1 MLLSWSGNRLKIWTP
16 LTPND
21 LSLAFLTLVGA
32 ALTTLLGTAY
42 LPLLLIS
49 LAAKW
54 IRLPV
59 IGITGDLGSIIRSQ
73 SKWIANLSFAYLF
86 IYSKSM
92 SNHFM
97 DYAQLSLT
105 WRTWPPYLLHVRL
118 LLAPS
123 SPISFI
129 ILVTCKG
136 GKWKE
141 RWGKERREGKGKEGG
156 EK

>member
-92 SNHFM
+92 SNNFM
-97 DYAQLSLT
+97 IFQQRLCTAQPAYVLNYWKYISLALPPLHCLSYIAMT
-105 WRTWPPYLLHVRL
+105 
-118 LLAPS
+118 
-123 SPISFI
+123 
-129 ILVTCKG
+129 TCSTTT
-136 GKWKE
+136 E
-141 RWGKERREGKGKEGG
+141 RSWSWANC
-156 EK
+156 